1 MAYEIVSTHFVAHE
15 HDLADA
21 YELYRARVAMSRAEV
36 VAISPSPHPIDSE
49 FFLWDLRCQ
58 AAYDNLPAPE
68 TMQLYELNALVD
80 FVTTDRDEAVED
92 FFFEGPTEPTAYPAF
107 LGGLADFR
115 VRDAPTDAMSL
126 ITVIYLGAEHNAAT
140 AEALYQE
147 LIGNVHAVAYQPN
160 LAESDSTEQTKLVGP
175 LWLRDATLN
184 IIGKGDGLFSPGKTT
199 WTGWF
204 LTGDTP
210 EAVEKALTER
220 IDASAVVLSRT
231 VAEPF

>member
-36 VAISPSPHPIDSE
+36 VAISPRPHPIDSE

-58 AAYDNLPAPE
+58 AAYENLPAPD

-107 LGGLADFR
+107 LGGLADFK

-126 ITVIYLGAEHNAAT
+126 ITVIQ
-140 AEALYQE
+140 ALVLSGLF
-147 LIGNVHAVAYQPN
+147 LIMGVTVWFYG
-160 LAESDSTEQTKLVGP
+160 LASSRPAPFGP
-175 LWLRDATLN
+175 LLIDATLSTLRHLPHTLGAVVVLAAGVWGVVALP
-184 IIGKGDGLFSPGKTT
+184 IGWAVPLTV
-199 WTGWF
+199 F
-204 LTGDTP
+204 LLP
-210 EAVEKALTER
+210 ALTIYVIRLIIAGPLGETLG
-220 IDASAVVLSRT
+220 A
-231 VAEPF
+231 

>member
-15 HDLADA
+15 HNLADA

-36 VAISPSPHPIDSE
+36 IAISPSPHPIESD

-68 TMQLYELNALVD
+68 DMQLYELNALVD
-80 FVTTDRDEAVED
+80 FATTDRDEAVED

-107 LGGLADFR
+107 LGGLADFA
-115 VRDAPTDAMSL
+115 VRDGVEGELSL
-126 ITVIYLGAEHNAAT
+126 ITVVYLGSETNAAT
-140 AEALYQE
+140 AQTLYE
-147 LIGNVHAVAYQPN
+147 LLLSDVHAIAFQPT
-160 LAESDSTEQTKLVGP
+160 LTETDATEQTKLVGP

-184 IIGKGDGLFSPGKTT
+184 IIGKGDGLFSPGKAA

-204 LTGDTP
+204 LTGETL
-210 EAVEKALTER
+210 EAIEAKLTER
-220 IDASAVVLSRT
+220 IDVQAVVLARA